1 MANYQS
7 VTVQEHTE
15 EENVSLEKQAAMQ
28 EEAAEQRNQS
38 IQSNTEEPQEEVQ
51 EEASEEASEERPEW
65 LDEKFETPEDLAKA
79 YNELQKKQSSKESK
93 AKKDDTPA
101 EEESASSLNSSV
113 QKATEEFAEKGTLT
127 DKTFVELEKA
137 GLPRSFVEAYIAGQE
152 SMSTSQALDIQN
164 EVGGNANYNAMSDW
178 AAENLSDGDLAG
190 FNSIVETGS
199 IEQAKMA
206 VKGLYAQFISA
217 GGQPP
222 ELSQGGTSG
231 SSVKPFGSAAQV
243 TEAMR
248 DPRYA
253 NDPAFRDNVEK
264 RLAVSNVL

>member
-38 IQSNTEEPQEEVQ
+38 LQSNTEEPQEEVQ
-51 EEASEEASEERPEW
+51 EEASEERPEW
-65 LDEKFETPEDLAKA
+65 LDEKFESPEDLAKA
-79 YNELQKKQSSKESK
+79 YNELQKKQSSKQSK
-93 AKKDDTPA
+93 SKKDDAPA
-101 EEESASSLNSSV
+101 EEDTGASINSSV
-113 QKATEEFAEKGTLT
+113 QKATEEFAESGALT

-152 SMSTSQALDIQN
+152 SISTSQALDIQN

-178 AAENLSDGDLAG
+178 ASENLSDGDLDG

-217 GGQPP
+217 GGNPP

-248 DPRYA
+248 DPRYSS
-253 NDPAFRDNVEK
+253 DPAFRDNVEK

>member
-7 VTVQEHTE
+7 VTVNENTE
-15 EENVSLEKQAAMQ
+15 DENVSLEQQAAMQ
-28 EEAAEQRNQS
+28 EEAAAQRNQT
-38 IQSNTEEPQEEVQ
+38 IESNQNEPTKEPTKEPT
-51 EEASEEASEERPEW
+51 EERPEW

-79 YNELQKKQSSKESK
+79 YAELQKKQSTKESK
-93 AKKDDTPA
+93 KSKDDGTKSD
-101 EEESASSLNSSV
+101 ETESTTSNLNTAV
-113 QKATEEFAEKGTLT
+113 QKATEEFSETGQLT
-127 DKTFVELEKA
+127 DKTFIELEKA
-137 GLPRSFVEAYIAGQE
+137 GLPRHIVESHIAGRE
-152 SMSTSQALDIQN
+152 AVSTSQALEIQQ

-178 AAENLSDGDLAG
+178 AAENLSDSDLEA

-199 IEQAKMA
+199 VEQAKMA
-206 VKGLYAQFISA
+206 VKGLYSQFISA

-222 ELSQGGTSG
+222 ELTQGNTSG

-248 DPRYA
+248 DPRYSS
-253 NDPAFRDNVEK
+253 DPAYRANVEQ

>member
-15 EENVSLEKQAAMQ
+15 EENISLEKQAAMQ
-28 EEAAEQRNQS
+28 DEAAEQRNQS
-38 IQSNTEEPQEEVQ
+38 IESNTEEPQEETQ
-51 EEASEEASEERPEW
+51 EERPEW
-65 LDEKFETPEDLAKA
+65 LDEKFESPEDLAKA
-79 YNELQKKQSSKESK
+79 YKELQKKQSQKAEKEE
-93 AKKDDTPA
+93 PA
-101 EEESASSLNSSV
+101 EEKEAPTTKATSAVEL
-113 QKATEEFAEKGTLT
+113 ATEEFAEKGELS
-127 DKTFVELEKA
+127 DKTFVALEKA
-137 GLPRSFVEAYIAGQE
+137 GIPRHFVEAYMAGQE
-152 SMSTSQALDIQN
+152 SISTAQALDIQN

-178 AAENLSDGDLAG
+178 AAENLSDGDVDA
-190 FNSIVETGS
+190 FNSIVENGS
-199 IEQAKMA
+199 VEQAKMA
-206 VKGLYAQFISA
+206 VKGLYSQYISA

-248 DPRYA
+248 DPRYS
-253 NDPAFRDNVEK
+253 NDPAFRANVEQ

>member
-7 VTVQEHTE
+7 VSVQEHTE

-38 IQSNTEEPQEEVQ
+38 IQSNTEEPQEETQ
-51 EEASEEASEERPEW
+51 EEASEERPEW
-65 LDEKFETPEDLAKA
+65 LDEKFESPEDLAKA
-79 YNELQKKQSSKESK
+79 YNELQKKQSSKQSK
-93 AKKDDTPA
+93 AKKDDAPA
-101 EEESASSLNSSV
+101 EEEAGVSLNSSV
-113 QKATEEFAEKGTLT
+113 QKATEEFAEAGALT

-164 EVGGNANYNAMSDW
+164 EVGGNANYNAMAEW
-178 AAENLSDGDLAG
+178 ASENLSDGDLDG
-190 FNSIVETGS
+190 FNSIVEGGS
-199 IEQAKMA
+199 VEQAKMA
-206 VKGLYAQFISA
+206 VKGLYSQFISA
-217 GGQPP
+217 GGNPP

-231 SSVKPFGSAAQV
+231 SSVKPVGSAAQV
-243 TEAMR
+243 PEAMR
-248 DPRYA
+248 DPRYSS
-253 NDPAFRDNVEK
+253 DPAYRDNVEK

>member
-38 IQSNTEEPQEEVQ
+38 IESNTEEPQEETQ
-51 EEASEEASEERPEW
+51 EEASEERPEW
-65 LDEKFETPEDLAKA
+65 LDEKFESPEDLAKA
-79 YNELQKKQSSKESK
+79 YNELQKKQSSKQSK
-93 AKKDDTPA
+93 SKKDDAPA
-101 EEESASSLNSSV
+101 EEDTGASINSSV
-113 QKATEEFAEKGTLT
+113 QKATEEFAESGALT

-152 SMSTSQALDIQN
+152 SISTSQALDIQN

-178 AAENLSDGDLAG
+178 ASENLSDGDLDG
-190 FNSIVETGS
+190 FNSIVESGS
-199 IEQAKMA
+199 VEQAKMA

-248 DPRYA
+248 DPRYSS
-253 NDPAFRDNVEK
+253 DPAFRDNVEK

>member
-38 IQSNTEEPQEEVQ
+38 LQSNTEEPQEEIQ
-51 EEASEEASEERPEW
+51 EESEERPEW
-65 LDEKFETPEDLAKA
+65 LDEKFESPEDLAKA
-79 YNELQKKQSSKESK
+79 YNELQKKQSSKQSK
-93 AKKDDTPA
+93 SKKDDAPA
-101 EEESASSLNSSV
+101 EEEASVSLNSAV
-113 QKATEEFAEKGTLT
+113 QSATEEFAESGALT
-127 DKTFVELEKA
+127 DKAFIELEKA

-152 SMSTSQALDIQN
+152 SMSTAQALDIQN
-164 EVGGNANYNAMSDW
+164 EVGGNANYNAMADW
-178 AAENLSDGDLAG
+178 ASDNLSDGDLDG
-190 FNSIVETGS
+190 FNSIVESGS
-199 IEQAKMA
+199 VEQAKMA

-217 GGQPP
+217 GGNPP

-248 DPRYA
+248 DPRYSS
-253 NDPAFRDNVEK
+253 DPAFRDNVEK

>member
-38 IQSNTEEPQEEVQ
+38 LQSNTEEPQEEVQ
-51 EEASEEASEERPEW
+51 EEAAEERPEW
-65 LDEKFETPEDLAKA
+65 LDEKFESPEDLAKA

-93 AKKDDTPA
+93 SKKDDTPA
-101 EEESASSLNSSV
+101 EEEASISLNSSV
-113 QKATEEFAEKGTLT
+113 QKATEEFAESGTLT
-127 DKTFVELEKA
+127 DKTFIELEKA

-152 SMSTSQALDIQN
+152 SISTSQALDIQN

-178 AAENLSDGDLAG
+178 ASENLSDGDLDG
-190 FNSIVETGS
+190 FNSIVESGS
-199 IEQAKMA
+199 VEQAKMA

-217 GGQPP
+217 GGNPP
-222 ELSQGGTSG
+222 ELSQGSTSG

-248 DPRYA
+248 DPRYSS
-253 NDPAFRDNVEK
+253 DPAFRDNVEK

>member
-28 EEAAEQRNQS
+28 DEAAEQRNQS
-38 IQSNTEEPQEEVQ
+38 LQSNTEEPQEEV
-51 EEASEEASEERPEW
+51 SEERPEW

-79 YNELQKKQSSKESK
+79 YAELQKKQSSKASK
-93 AKKDDTPA
+93 AKNDEPA
-101 EEESASSLNSSV
+101 EEEAVVSINSSV
-113 QKATEEFAEKGTLT
+113 QKATEEFAETGALT
-127 DKTFVELEKA
+127 DKTFVELERA
-137 GLPRSFVEAYIAGQE
+137 GLPRNFVEAYIAGQE
-152 SMSTSQALDIQN
+152 SLITSEALDIQN
-164 EVGGNANYNAMSDW
+164 EVGGNANYNAMAEW
-178 AAENLSDGDLAG
+178 ASENLSDGDLDG
-190 FNSIVETGS
+190 FNSIVESGS

-206 VKGLYAQFISA
+206 VKGLYAQFLS
-217 GGQPP
+217 GGGNPP
-222 ELSQGGTSG
+222 ELSQGSTSG

>member
-7 VTVQEHTE
+7 VTVQEHSE
-15 EENVSLEKQAAMQ
+15 EENISLEKQAAMQ
-28 EEAAEQRNQS
+28 EEAAAQRNQS
-38 IQSNTEEPQEEVQ
+38 LESTTEEPKEEPK
-51 EEASEEASEERPEW
+51 EERPEW
-65 LDEKFETPEDLAKA
+65 LDEKFESPEDLAKA

-93 AKKDDTPA
+93 SKKDDEPA
-101 EEESASSLNSSV
+101 KEEEAQQTGSNLNTAV
-113 QKATEEFAEKGTLT
+113 QKATEEFSQAGSLT
-127 DKTFVELEKA
+127 DKTFIELEKA
-137 GLPRSFVEAYIAGQE
+137 GLPREFVETYIAGQE
-152 SMSTSQALDIQN
+152 AISTSQALEIQQ

-178 AAENLSDGDLAG
+178 AADNLPQSDVDA

-199 IEQAKMA
+199 VEQAKMA
-206 VKGLYAQFISA
+206 VKGLYSQFISA

-248 DPRYA
+248 DPRY
-253 NDPAFRDNVEK
+253 NSDPAYRENVER

>member
-38 IQSNTEEPQEEVQ
+38 LQSNTEEPQEEVQ
-51 EEASEEASEERPEW
+51 EEAAEERPEW
-65 LDEKFETPEDLAKA
+65 LDEKFESPEDLAKA

-93 AKKDDTPA
+93 SKKDDTPA
-101 EEESASSLNSSV
+101 EEEASISLNSSV
-113 QKATEEFAEKGTLT
+113 QKATEEFAESGALT

-152 SMSTSQALDIQN
+152 SISTSQALDIQN

-178 AAENLSDGDLAG
+178 ASENLSDGDLDG
-190 FNSIVETGS
+190 FNSIVESGS
-199 IEQAKMA
+199 VEQAKMA

-217 GGQPP
+217 GGNPP
-222 ELSQGGTSG
+222 ELSQGSTSG

-248 DPRYA
+248 DPRYSS
-253 NDPAFRDNVEK
+253 DPAFRDNVEK

>member
-1 MANYQS
+1 MGNYQS
-7 VTVQEHTE
+7 VTVNEHTE
-15 EENVSLEKQAAMQ
+15 EENISLEKQAAMQ

-38 IQSNTEEPQEEVQ
+38 LQSNTEEPKEEAQ
-51 EEASEEASEERPEW
+51 EEAQEEALEERPEW
-65 LDEKFETPEDLAKA
+65 LDEKFENPEDLAKA
-79 YNELQKKQSSKESK
+79 YNELQKKQSSKEPK
-93 AKKDDTPA
+93 AKKEEAPA
-101 EEESASSLNSSV
+101 EEEAASSLNSSV
-113 QKATEEFAEKGTLT
+113 QKATEEFAEKGALT
-127 DKTFVELEKA
+127 DKTYVELEKA
-137 GLPRSFVEAYIAGQE
+137 GIPRSFVEAYIAGQE
-152 SMSTSQALDIQN
+152 SMSTAQALEIQT

-199 IEQAKMA
+199 IDQAKMA

-222 ELSQGGTSG
+222 ELSQGSTSG

-248 DPRYA
+248 DPRYS
-253 NDPAFRDNVEK
+253 NDPAYRDNVEK

>member
-15 EENVSLEKQAAMQ
+15 EENISLEKQAAMQ

-38 IQSNTEEPQEEVQ
+38 LESNTQEPQEET
-51 EEASEEASEERPEW
+51 SEERPEW
-65 LDEKFETPEDLAKA
+65 LDEKFESPEDLAKA

-93 AKKDDTPA
+93 AKKEEAPA
-101 EEESASSLNSSV
+101 EEEVVSLNSSV
-113 QKATEEFAEKGTLT
+113 QKATEEFAETGELT
-127 DKTFVELEKA
+127 DKTFIELEKA

-152 SMSTSQALDIQN
+152 SISTSQALDIQN
-164 EVGGNANYNAMSDW
+164 EIGGNANYNAMSDW
-178 AAENLSDGDLAG
+178 ASENLSDSDLDG
-190 FNSIVETGS
+190 FNSIVENGT

-206 VKGLYAQFISA
+206 VKGLYAQYISA

-222 ELSQGGTSG
+222 ELAQGGTSG

-248 DPRYA
+248 DPRYSK
-253 NDPAFRDNVEK
+253 DPAFRDTVEK

>member
-7 VTVQEHTE
+7 VTVNEHTE
-15 EENVSLEKQAAMQ
+15 EENISLEKQAAMQ
-28 EEAAEQRNQS
+28 EEAAQQRNQS
-38 IQSNTEEPQEEVQ
+38 LQSNTEEPKEEVQ
-51 EEASEEASEERPEW
+51 EEASEERPEW

-79 YNELQKKQSSKESK
+79 YNELQKKQSSKEPK
-93 AKKDDTPA
+93 AKKEEAPA
-101 EEESASSLNSSV
+101 EEEAASSLNSSV
-113 QKATEEFAEKGTLT
+113 QKATEEFAEKGALT
-127 DKTFVELEKA
+127 DKTYVELEKA
-137 GLPRSFVEAYIAGQE
+137 GIPRSFVEAYIAGQE
-152 SMSTSQALDIQN
+152 SMSTAQALEIQS
-164 EVGGNANYNAMSDW
+164 EVGGNANYTAMSDW
-178 AAENLSDGDLAG
+178 AAENLSDGDLDG

-199 IEQAKMA
+199 IDQAKMA

-222 ELSQGGTSG
+222 ELSQGSTSG

-248 DPRYA
+248 DSRYS
-253 NDPAFRDNVEK
+253 NDPAYRANVEK

>member
-38 IQSNTEEPQEEVQ
+38 TESNTEEPQEETS
-51 EEASEEASEERPEW
+51 AERPEW
-65 LDEKFETPEDLAKA
+65 LDEKFESPEDLAKA
-79 YNELQKKQSSKESK
+79 YNELQKKQSAPK
-93 AKKDDTPA
+93 
-101 EEESASSLNSSV
+101 
-113 QKATEEFAEKGTLT
+113 QKAEKADKTEEAPSSKTVEVISGASQEFSDKGELS
-127 DKTFVELEKA
+127 DKSFVELEKA
-137 GLPRSFVEAYIAGQE
+137 GISRDMVEAYIRGQE
-152 SMSTSQALDIQN
+152 SIATSQALDIQN
-164 EVGGNANYNAMSDW
+164 EVGGNANYNAMADW
-178 AAENLSDGDLAG
+178 ASDNLSDGDLDG
-190 FNSIVETGS
+190 FNSIVESGS
-199 IEQAKMA
+199 VEQAKMA

-248 DPRYA
+248 DPRYSS
-253 NDPAFRDNVEK
+253 DPAFRQNVEN

>member
-7 VTVQEHTE
+7 VSVQEHTE

-38 IQSNTEEPQEEVQ
+38 LQSNTEEPQEEPQ
-51 EEASEEASEERPEW
+51 EEAAEERPEW
-65 LDEKFETPEDLAKA
+65 LDEKFESPEELAKA
-79 YNELQKKQSSKESK
+79 YNALQKKQSSPKNK
-93 AKKDDTPA
+93 AEK
-101 EEESASSLNSSV
+101 
-113 QKATEEFAEKGTLT
+113 TEEAPSSKTVEVISGASQEFYDKGELS
-127 DKTFVELEKA
+127 DKSFVELEKA
-137 GLPRSFVEAYIAGQE
+137 GISRDMVEAYIRGQE
-152 SMSTSQALDIQN
+152 SLATSQALDIQN
-164 EVGGNANYNAMSDW
+164 EVGGNANYNAMADW
-178 AAENLSDGDLAG
+178 ASDNMSDGDLDG
-190 FNSIVETGS
+190 FNSIVESGS
-199 IEQAKMA
+199 IDQAKMA

-248 DPRYA
+248 DPRYSS
-253 NDPAFRDNVEK
+253 DPAFRDNVEK

>member
-28 EEAAEQRNQS
+28 DEAAEQRNQS
-38 IQSNTEEPQEEVQ
+38 IESNTEEPQEEVQ
-51 EEASEEASEERPEW
+51 EESSEERPEW
-65 LDEKFETPEDLAKA
+65 LDEKFESPEDLAKA

-93 AKKDDTPA
+93 SKKDDAPA
-101 EEESASSLNSSV
+101 EEEASGSLNSSV
-113 QKATEEFAEKGTLT
+113 QKATEEFAESGTLT

-178 AAENLSDGDLAG
+178 ASENLSDGDLNG
-190 FNSIVETGS
+190 FNSIVESGS
-199 IEQAKMA
+199 VEQAKMA

-248 DPRYA
+248 DPRYSS
-253 NDPAFRDNVEK
+253 DPAFRDNVEK